1 MSGEVVRCFPFD
13 AADVRGS
20 GDRGA
25 VAREVAGGVRGRG
38 ISGVGGRGVW
48 DDV

>member
-1 MSGEVVRCFPFD
+1 MCGEVVGCFPFD
-13 AADVRGS
+13 AADVGGS

-25 VAREVAGGVRGRG
+25 VAWEVAGGVRGREIG
-38 ISGVGGRGVW
+38 GFGGRGVW